1 MFFRVRHEAVMWR
14 ISNPKPNAAL
24 SLIATSDSVA
34 LPAVSKTFATW
45 TCACGAMH
53 RRTPATNVPCPP

>member
-14 ISNPKPNAAL
+14 ISKPKPNAAL
-24 SLIATSDSVA
+24 SLLAASDSRA
-34 LPAVSKTFATW
+34 LPAMSKMFATW
-45 TCACGAMH
+45 TCVSGATH